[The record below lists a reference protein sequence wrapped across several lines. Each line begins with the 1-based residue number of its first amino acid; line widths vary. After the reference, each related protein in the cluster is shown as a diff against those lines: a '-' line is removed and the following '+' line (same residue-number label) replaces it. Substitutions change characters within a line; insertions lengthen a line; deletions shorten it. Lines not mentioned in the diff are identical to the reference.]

1 METLKFFYDKIE
13 NGGIILFDDYAY
25 EGYEDT
31 RIVVDDFLNNKNVQF
46 FQLPTGQAIFFKK

>member
-13 NGGIILFDDYAY
+13 SGGIILFDDYAY

-31 RIVVDDFLNNKNVQF
+31 RIVVDDFLNNK
-46 FQLPTGQAIFFKK
+46 G